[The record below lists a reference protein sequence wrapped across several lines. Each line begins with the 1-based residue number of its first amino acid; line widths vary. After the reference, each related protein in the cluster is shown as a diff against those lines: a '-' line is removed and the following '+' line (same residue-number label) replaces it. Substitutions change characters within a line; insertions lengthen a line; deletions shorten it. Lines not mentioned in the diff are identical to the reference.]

1 MPTDK
6 QSAASRANSQNST
19 GPRTAE
25 GKAKSRF
32 NALKHG
38 IFAESH
44 IIFDESAE
52 ALDDLAAEY
61 RERFNAA
68 DAAERCLVDVLI
80 DSEWRLRR
88 LRRVEAQT
96 WAKMNRELLDHRRNF
111 AKHPAE
117 VVAPTAGEV
126 FCGDADKFTAIQ
138 KAIGACQRDYR
149 QTLKELR
156 TLVAQGHALRTEA
169 SATDIPVCRPATD
182 IQVPEPEETK
192 PTSEPSAS
200 FPNNPPAPFPAHPEP
215 PPILVVEVEPSP
227 AASPDPIPS
236 LPEAA

>member
-1 MPTDK
+1 MPTEK
-6 QSAASRANSQNST
+6 QSAASRANSQHST
-19 GPRTAE
+19 GPRTTE

-38 IFAESH
+38 IFAEAH

-52 ALDDLAAEY
+52 ALAELDAEY
-61 RERFNAA
+61 RERFNPA

-88 LRRVEAQT
+88 LRRVETQT

-111 AKHPAE
+111 AKHPGE
-117 VVAPTAGEV
+117 VVAPTVGEV
-126 FCGDADKFTAIQ
+126 FCGDADKFAAIQ
-138 KAIGACQRDYR
+138 KAIGACQRDIR

-156 TLVAQGHALRTEA
+156 ILVGAGHA
-169 SATDIPVCRPATD
+169 SATGIPACRPTTET
-182 IQVPEPEETK
+182 QPPEPEQTTT
-192 PTSEPSAS
+192 TSKSPAS
-200 FPNNPPAPFPAHPEP
+200 FPNNSPAPLSAYPQPS
-215 PPILVVEVEPSP
+215 PILAIEVEPAP
-227 AASPDPIPS
+227 AAAPDPVPN

>member
-1 MPTDK
+1 MPTEK
-6 QSAASRANSQNST
+6 QSAASRANSQHST

-111 AKHPAE
+111 AKHPNE
-117 VVAPTAGEV
+117 VVVPTAGEV

-156 TLVAQGHALRTEA
+156 ILVAQGHALQ
-169 SATDIPVCRPATD
+169 SATGIPACRPTPEAPADPPVGQALPPANSDT
-182 IQVPEPEETK
+182 QVSEPEQSK
-192 PTSEPSAS
+192 PTSESPAS
-200 FPNNPPAPFPAHPEP
+200 FPNNPPARPEP
-215 PPILVVEVEPSP
+215 P
-227 AASPDPIPS
+227 AH

>member
-1 MPTDK
+1 MPTEK
-6 QSAASRANSQNST
+6 QSAASRANSQHST

-61 RERFNAA
+61 RERFDAA

-88 LRRVEAQT
+88 LRRVETQT
-96 WAKMNRELLDHRRNF
+96 WAKMNRALLDQRRNF
-111 AKHPAE
+111 AKQLGE
-117 VVAPTAGEV
+117 VVAPTAGEI
-126 FCGDADKFTAIQ
+126 FCGDMDKFTVIQ

-156 TLVAQGHALRTEA
+156 ILVGARHA
-169 SATDIPVCRPATD
+169 SATGIPACRPTTD
-182 IQVPEPEETK
+182 TPAPQPEQTTT
-192 PTSEPSAS
+192 TSESPAS
-200 FPNNPPAPFPAHPEP
+200 FPNNSQPTPEP
-215 PPILVVEVEPSP
+215 PSAVYTGRK
-227 AASPDPIPS
+227 